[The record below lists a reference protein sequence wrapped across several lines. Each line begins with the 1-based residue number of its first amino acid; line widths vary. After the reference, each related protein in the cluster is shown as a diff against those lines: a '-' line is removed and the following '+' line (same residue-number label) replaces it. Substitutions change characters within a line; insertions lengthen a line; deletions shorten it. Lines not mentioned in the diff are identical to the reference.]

1 MKKTSLTGKTIFG
14 KQLMSTV
21 SVTIVL
27 LILGIFGL
35 LAIGAD
41 NFTDSLKSRMGFTV
55 VMSDD
60 VNEKTLAA
68 MQEMLKKA
76 PYTNTATYT
85 SAEETLANWERDN
98 GENVVEVL
106 GVNPF
111 GAQYEVTVK
120 PQYAHTD
127 SLLSITQRIA
137 ALEGVDEISTTTQVV
152 DVLNNVVDIMS
163 MIFVP
168 LALALL
174 LVSGVLI
181 NNTVRLTVYSSR
193 FLIHTMRLVGAT
205 GSFIRRPFIRT
216 SVINGI
222 VAGILA
228 GGLLSLL
235 VWGLHSAAPEVA
247 PFTQWHQLWWLF
259 PAMIMLGIAI
269 CSIAATLA
277 TNKYLRQQYDDLF

>member
-1 MKKTSLTGKTIFG
+1 MKKNNLSGKSIFG
-14 KQLMSTV
+14 KQLMATV

-35 LAIGAD
+35 LSVGA
-41 NFTDSLKSRMGFTV
+41 NSFTDSIKSRMGFTV

-60 VNEKTLAA
+60 VNEKILSS
-68 MQEMLKKA
+68 MMEMFKSA
-76 PYTNTATYT
+76 PYTNTVTFT
-85 SAEETLANWERDN
+85 SADETLANWERDN
-98 GENVVEVL
+98 GENVMEVL

-111 GAQYEVTVK
+111 GAQYEITVK
-120 PQYAHTD
+120 PEYATSD
-127 SLLSITQRIA
+127 SIVSITDRITN
-137 ALEGVDEISTTTQVV
+137 LEGVDEISTTTQVV
-152 DVLNNVVDIMS
+152 DVLNNAVDILS
-163 MIFVP
+163 MIFIP

-222 VAGILA
+222 VAGIFAGILLA
-228 GGLLSLL
+228 LM
-235 VWGLHSAAPEVA
+235 VWGLHSVAPDIA
-247 PFTQWHQLWWLF
+247 PFTPWDRLWWIF
-259 PAMIMLGIAI
+259 PAMVLLGIAI
-269 CSIAATLA
+269 CSISATLA
-277 TNKYLRQQYDDLF
+277 TNKYLRQQYDDMF